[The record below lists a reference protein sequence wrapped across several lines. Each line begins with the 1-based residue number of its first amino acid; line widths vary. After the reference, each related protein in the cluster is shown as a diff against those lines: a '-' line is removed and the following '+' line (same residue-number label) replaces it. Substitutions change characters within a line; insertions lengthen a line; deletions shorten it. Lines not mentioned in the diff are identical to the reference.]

1 MANQSVLLLKPVE
14 KLGAEGDE
22 VKVRAGYAR
31 NFLIPRKIAVPMTQ
45 SNRRYVEALNQRRIE
60 REREEL
66 AGAERLASQ
75 LKKTNLAIAVKTGEG
90 GKMFGS
96 VTIPN
101 ILDRLKEDGIELER
115 KQLNLEQPIK
125 ELGRHT
131 VTVKLHAD
139 IQVTVNIEVVSENPI
154 DEEDSE

>member
-1 MANQSVLLLKPVE
+1 MANQSVLLLKPVDH
-14 KLGAEGDE
+14 LGAEGEE

-66 AGAERLASQ
+66 AGAERLAAQ
-75 LKKTNLAIAVKTGEG
+75 LKKTTVAIAVKTGDG

-96 VTIPN
+96 VTVPN
-101 ILDRLKEDGIELER
+101 LIERLKEDGIELER
-115 KQLNLEQPIK
+115 KQINLAQPIK
-125 ELGRHT
+125 ELGRHQ
-131 VTVKLHAD
+131 VNVKLHAD
-139 IQVTVNIEVVSENPI
+139 IQVSVNIEVVSENPI
-154 DEEDSE
+154 DEEEE

>member
-1 MANQSVLLLKPVE
+1 MANQSVLLLKPVDH
-14 KLGAEGDE
+14 LGAEGEE

-45 SNRRYVEALNQRRIE
+45 SNRRYIEALNQRRIE

-66 AGAERLASQ
+66 AGAERLAAQ
-75 LKKTNLAIAVKTGEG
+75 LKKTTVAIAVKTGDG

-96 VTIPN
+96 VTVPN
-101 ILDRLKEDGIELER
+101 LLERLKEDGIELER
-115 KQLNLEQPIK
+115 KQINLAQPIK
-125 ELGRHT
+125 ELGRHQ

-139 IQVTVNIEVVSENPI
+139 VQVSVNIEVVSENPI
-154 DEEDSE
+154 DEEEE

>member
-1 MANQSVLLLKPVE
+1 MANQSVLLLQPVDN
-14 KLGAEGDE
+14 LGAEGEE

-31 NFLIPRKIAVPMTQ
+31 NFLIPRKFAVPMTQ
-45 SNRRYVEALNQRRIE
+45 SNRRYVDALNQRRIE

-75 LKKTNLAIAVKTGEG
+75 LKKTTLAIAVKTGEG

-96 VTIPN
+96 VTVPN
-101 ILDRLKEDGIELER
+101 ILDRLKEDNIELER
-115 KQLNLEQPIK
+115 KQLNLAQPIK
-125 ELGRHT
+125 ELGRHQ

-139 IQVTVNIEVVSENPI
+139 VQVTLNIEVVSENPI
-154 DEEDSE
+154 DDEE

>member
-1 MANQSVLLLKPVE
+1 MANQSVLLLKPVDH
-14 KLGAEGDE
+14 LGAEGEE

-66 AGAERLASQ
+66 AGAERLAAQ
-75 LKKTNLAIAVKTGEG
+75 LKKTTVAIAVKTGDG

-96 VTIPN
+96 VTVPN
-101 ILDRLKEDGIELER
+101 LLERLKEDGIELER
-115 KQLNLEQPIK
+115 KQINLAQPIK
-125 ELGRHT
+125 ELGRHQ
-131 VTVKLHAD
+131 VNVKLHAD
-139 IQVTVNIEVVSENPI
+139 VQVSVNIEVVSENPI
-154 DEEDSE
+154 DEEEE